1 MILHVCRLL
10 AGTPTV
16 AWVFEISY
24 FLKAAQGKDT
34 SDLEKEIDDLVY
46 ELYGITEEERKVIEG
61 N

>member
-10 AGTPTV
+10 AGTLTV
-16 AWVFEISY
+16 AWVFEISN

-34 SDLEKEIDDLVY
+34 SDLEKAIDDLVY